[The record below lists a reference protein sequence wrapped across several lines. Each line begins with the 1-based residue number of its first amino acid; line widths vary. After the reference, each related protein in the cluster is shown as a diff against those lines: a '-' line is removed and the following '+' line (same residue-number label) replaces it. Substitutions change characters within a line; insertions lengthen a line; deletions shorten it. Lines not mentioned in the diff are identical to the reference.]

1 MVAARATDATMGEYQ
16 NIYIGKIGAYNF
28 ALMFIGAL
36 FAVLYYYE
44 RRSLLLCCAIH
55 FFTYGF
61 LFDLYR
67 IKFFRLYLLFNLN
80 YTAYRSA
87 LHRREKA
94 RTIHL
99 MLTSIFTPRFLEVR
113 CKPLFGIFVAKVIE
127 FFLTGYFSL
136 KTHPLENSIE
146 HRTYYLG

>member
-1 MVAARATDATMGEYQ
+1 MGEYQ
-16 NIYIGKIGAYNF
+16 NFYVGKIGADNF

-67 IKFFRLYLLFNLN
+67 MKYFRPYLLFNLN
-80 YTAYRSA
+80 FIAYRSII
-87 LHRREKA
+87 LVVCLVPLY
-94 RTIHL
+94 TQL
-99 MLTSIFTPRFLEVR
+99 MIDIWRDIMKR
-113 CKPLFGIFVAKVIE
+113 D
-127 FFLTGYFSL
+127 
-136 KTHPLENSIE
+136 
-146 HRTYYLG
+146 

>member
-1 MVAARATDATMGEYQ
+1 MGEYQ
-16 NIYIGKIGAYNF
+16 NIYIGKIGADNF

-67 IKFFRLYLLFNLN
+67 FNPR
-80 YTAYRSA
+80 A
-87 LHRREKA
+87 REGRDIRA
-94 RTIHL
+94 
-99 MLTSIFTPRFLEVR
+99 TPL
-113 CKPLFGIFVAKVIE
+113 
-127 FFLTGYFSL
+127 
-136 KTHPLENSIE
+136 
-146 HRTYYLG
+146 